1 MDRLLLVPGNH
12 DVDCAAIKHGARALH
27 KEILDNGS
35 QQTIAEILDEPDDR
49 AVLLRR
55 HSGYLALYNAWFGT
69 AEARLPWWE
78 RP

>member
-27 KEILDNGS
+27 KEILDNGF
-35 QQTIAEILDEPDDR
+35 QQTSSEILDEPDDR

-55 HSGYLALYNAWFGT
+55 HSG
-69 AEARLPWWE
+69 
-78 RP
+78 